1 MKNTHILPTYNDI
14 YDEYSFGSWLKRN
27 VGNIAQTIG
36 GVALLATGAGA
47 AAGLPMLAGGI
58 GGFGNSAV
66 QANAEKQ
73 AEKQA
78 EEDALINKNNMLAQ
92 NRLQGLTNTVNI
104 PTMKK
109 GGKLPEGNATVAEAE
124 EYLKMFPQEM
134 AMGEEVEYEH
144 TGNKK
149 LAQRIAADHIKDF
162 LKMSGTPGYY
172 TALKQSG
179 ISDELNKMKKG
190 GYFEYKNGGAYI
202 KPEYKAK
209 YEKWIK
215 KHSLGGKLKNIPD
228 LSFFPD
234 GGFMNSLGDSML
246 TEYKGGG
253 THEESP
259 YGGIPVG
266 GKARVE
272 EGEVRVNFDDGDYIF
287 SNRIQYNKK

>member
-1 MKNTHILPTYNDI
+1 MENKYILPTYNDI

-47 AAGLPMLAGGI
+47 AAGLPMIAGGI

-66 QANAEKQ
+66 QAD

-78 EEDALINKNNMLAQ
+78 EEDIEVNRTNMLAQ
-92 NRLQGLTNTVNI
+92 QRLQGLTNTTNI

-109 GGKLPEGNATVAEAE
+109 GGKLPEGNATLAEAK

-209 YEKWIK
+209 YDKWIK
-215 KHSLGGKLKNIPD
+215 KHSLGGKLRNIPN

-234 GGFMNSLGDSML
+234 GGFMNSLDGDNML

-253 THEESP
+253 THNENKF
-259 YGGIPVG
+259 GGIPVG
-266 GKARVE
+266 QKARVE
-272 EGEVRVNFDDGDYIF
+272 EGEVRFDDDLTGESYIF
-287 SNRIQYNKK
+287 SNRLPYGK